1 MNAIPS
7 ADLQRILKANL
18 GNWIA
23 WNLVTIAHP
32 DKATPLRYVN
42 SKNDLTHSGNIYR
55 ARGFTISRPS
65 QDKTSSGNGDI
76 TIDNSDLELSD
87 FVRRYSLLK
96 RATLTLTCVSNTD
109 LNRVLVGPYEFI
121 LKQPTFTDR
130 GDLVFA
136 LGFEDTLKEA
146 YPFPTFDEHYP
157 ALYGV
162 EAS

>member
-1 MNAIPS
+1 MNTIPS

-23 WNLVTIAHP
+23 WNLITIAHP

-42 SKNDLTHSGNIYR
+42 SKNDLTHDGNVYKAR
-55 ARGFTISRPS
+55 AFTVARPAQGKGISAS
-65 QDKTSSGNGDI
+65 GDI
-76 TIDNSDLELSD
+76 TIDNSDLEISD
-87 FVRRYSLLK
+87 FTRRYSLLK

-109 LNRVLVGPYEFI
+109 LDRVLVGPYEFVI
-121 LKQPTFTDR
+121 KQTAFSER

-136 LGFEDTLKEA
+136 LGFEDTLQES